1 MPDFSRPPSRYT
13 REEIEA
19 KIASRPFWYHTI
31 ELAEGL
37 LTPGYSN
44 SIAARDLLGW
54 PDRLDGLSVLDIGAA
69 EGFFSFEAERRG
81 ARVTA
86 VDRVHADDS
95 GFALVRDILNSQ
107 VTHHQLSVYNLD
119 PKTLGQFDYVLF
131 LGVFYHLRYPLLGL
145 DILRDLCR
153 GTLIL
158 ETQVC
163 DEHWVLPGGQ
173 IGQLKELAPK
183 LTATPLAQFY
193 PNDELNGDRTNWWA
207 PNCKGMEDM
216 LTSAGFSPKLHRFT
230 GGRAIFHAHIADR
243 GTESARWA
251 KLEHDSVQRPWS

>member
-13 REEIEA
+13 REEIKS
-19 KIASRPFWYHTI
+19 KIASRSFWYHTI
-31 ELAEGL
+31 ELDEGL
-37 LTPGYSN
+37 FTPGYSD
-44 SIAARDLLGW
+44 SMSARDLLGW